1 MAPRSRPPFRADH
14 VGSLLRPQK
23 LLDARDARKA
33 GTITAEQLRAVED
46 ESIREAVKL
55 QEDVGLQAI
64 TDGEFR
70 RTWWHLD
77 FLVSF
82 ANVEE
87 IPPKVKVKFH
97 THQGDLEYEPPGFR
111 VAGKLGHPKPIF
123 VDHFKF
129 VKSVTKGT
137 AKMTIPSPS
146 MMHFRGGRKAI
157 DEKAYPDMAGFYADL
172 GRVYNEEV
180 MDLAAA
186 GCRYLQLDETNFAYM
201 CDPKLRAQV
210 KENLGEDPDQLAHTY
225 AKLIN
230 SVIKGKPDDM
240 AVTMHLCRGNFQSA
254 WVAEGG
260 YEPVAE
266 VLFNEVGVDGFFL
279 EYDDERSGGFEPL
292 RLVPKGKTVVLG
304 LVTSKVGTMETK
316 DSLKRRIDE
325 AAKFVPLDQLA
336 LSPQCGFSSTVH
348 GNKIT
353 VADEIAKLR
362 LVVETAREVWG

>member
-1 MAPRSRPPFRADH
+1 MSSRTRPPFRADH

-23 LLDARDARKA
+23 LLDAREARKA
-33 GTITAEQLRAVED
+33 GTLDAAGLRAVED
-46 ESIREAVKL
+46 EAIKDAIKL
-55 QEDVGLQAI
+55 QEDVGLEAI

-97 THQGDLEYEPPGFR
+97 THEGDLEYEPPGFR
-111 VAGKLGHPKPIF
+111 VAGKLGHPRPIF
-123 VDHFKF
+123 VDHFKY
-129 VKSVTKGT
+129 VKSVTKKT
-137 AKMTIPSPS
+137 PKMTIPSPS
-146 MMHFRGGRKAI
+146 LMHFRGGRKAI
-157 DEKAYPDMAGFYADL
+157 DEAAYPDMAGFYADL
-172 GRVYNEEV
+172 ARVYNEE
-180 MDLAAA
+180 MKDLAAA

-201 CDPKLRAQV
+201 CDPKLREQV
-210 KENLGEDPDQLAHTY
+210 KANLGEDPDQLAHTY
-225 AKLIN
+225 ARLIN
-230 SVIKGKPDDM
+230 DCIKGRPDDM
-240 AVTMHLCRGNFQSA
+240 AITMHLCRGNFQSA

-266 VLFNEVGVDGFFL
+266 VLFNEVGVDGYFL

-292 RLVPKGKTVVLG
+292 RFVPKGKTVVLG
-304 LVTSKVGTMETK
+304 LVTTKLGDLETK
-316 DSLKRRIDE
+316 DSLKRRIDQ
-325 AAKFVPLDQLA
+325 AAKFIPLDQLA

-353 VADEIAKLR
+353 VADEIAKLK
-362 LVVETAREVWG
+362 LVVDTAREVWG